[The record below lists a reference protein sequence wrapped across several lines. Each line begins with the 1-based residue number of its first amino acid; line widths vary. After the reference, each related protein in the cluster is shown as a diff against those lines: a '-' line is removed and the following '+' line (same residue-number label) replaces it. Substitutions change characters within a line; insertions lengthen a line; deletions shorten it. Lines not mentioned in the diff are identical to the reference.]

1 VIKNEKEKDNVA
13 IKASIPGLL
22 KIQFKVLCAQLEKT
36 MSKKIEELIEEW
48 IQADSPTSDFV
59 ATPCNT
65 NYEEV
70 RGYIPKA
77 LKIQFKVICAQKQ
90 IEMNFVLYN
99 LIKKWKKAN
108 ISNT

>member
-1 VIKNEKEKDNVA
+1 VIKNKKGEDNVA
-13 IKASIPGLL
+13 IKASIPTSL
-22 KIQFKVLCAQLEKT
+22 KLHFKVLCTQQENT

-59 ATPCNT
+59 ATPSDRD
-65 NYEEV
+65 YEDI
-70 RGYIPKA
+70 RGYLPKA

-108 ISNT
+108 ISK

>member
-1 VIKNEKEKDNVA
+1 VIKNKKGEDYIA
-13 IKASIPGLL
+13 IKASIPSLL
-22 KIQFKVLCAQLEKT
+22 KLHFKVLCTQQENT
-36 MSKKIEELIEEW
+36 MSKKIEELVREW

-59 ATPCNT
+59 ATPSNLE
-65 NYEEV
+65 YEDV
-70 RGYIPKA
+70 RGYLPKE

-108 ISNT
+108 ISDT